1 MNWRSA
7 QARARPL
14 WTVVVIVAT
23 AGTAVSLAGACP
35 LRVNFT
41 GSLPRGLYRTR
52 GGALSRGAIVIACL
66 PASVG
71 NLARERGYL
80 WRGNCPGGSAPVG
93 KIVAAVTGDT
103 VVTSSGGL
111 TVNGH
116 HIQNTG
122 VLPRDSEGRE
132 LSHIPYATYVVAP
145 GQLWLVSSYNSR
157 SYDSRYFGPVPL
169 AAVRSRIE
177 PVLTVDS
184 NQAR

>member
-1 MNWRSA
+1 MNWRSGRN
-7 QARARPL
+7 RARSF
-14 WTVVVIVAT
+14 WTVVAIAAT
-23 AGTAVSLAGACP
+23 AGTMVSLAGACP

-52 GGALSRGAIVIACL
+52 GGPLSRGAIVIACL
-66 PASVG
+66 SASVG
-71 NLARERGYL
+71 SFARERDYL
-80 WRGNCPGGSAPVG
+80 WRGNCPGNAAPVG

-103 VVTSSGGL
+103 VVTSSAGL

-116 HIQNTG
+116 RIQNTG
-122 VLPRDSEGRE
+122 VLLRDTKGRQ
-132 LSHIPYATYVVAP
+132 LSHIRYATYVVGP

-177 PVLTVDS
+177 PVLTVGS
-184 NQAR
+184 NRTK